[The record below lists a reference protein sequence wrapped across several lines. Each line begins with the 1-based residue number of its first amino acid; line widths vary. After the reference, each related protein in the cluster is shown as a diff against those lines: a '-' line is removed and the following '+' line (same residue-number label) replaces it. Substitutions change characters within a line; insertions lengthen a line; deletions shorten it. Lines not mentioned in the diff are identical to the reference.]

1 MAITMM
7 LMLFNVVHQTIYSHH
22 VFRKMKTTVTEFEF
36 LATITLFYRNLFT
49 KFIPNIT
56 CVHLGHITRI
66 VGICQ
71 SAEHRVCI

>member
-1 MAITMM
+1 MAIIMM

-36 LATITLFYRNLFT
+36 LATITLFYKHNRNLFT

-56 CVHLGHITRI
+56 CVHLSTKFRDRDRRI
-66 VGICQ
+66 
-71 SAEHRVCI
+71 ACI